1 VDSEHWCEV
10 VTRFGKLFK
19 RAAGSA
25 ENLAAEARRRG
36 VLGLGDTTDSL
47 VTHLVDNLWK
57 VLRGIQQFPIC
68 LTSLRR
74 FGPFLVNF
82 GRLPREPPRLD
93 RYVPV
98 LDCDYS

>member
-36 VLGLGDTTDSL
+36 VLWL
-47 VTHLVDNLWK
+47 
-57 VLRGIQQFPIC
+57 Q
-68 LTSLRR
+68 
-74 FGPFLVNF
+74 GPGARMLST
-82 GRLPREPPRLD
+82 G
-93 RYVPV
+93 
-98 LDCDYS
+98 SG